1 MLLKDRILTREVLER
16 RGIWCELPCEVCNT
30 GDTETAIHLFF
41 MCPYA
46 QEVWRLLFRQ
56 VHINPSLIRGETI
69 SEFWDSAWDQ
79 ARGLGMINKKTWST
93 WIDCACWM
101 IWKQRNGVLFR
112 GVKIAPH
119 RLAQQIMDEV
129 RMWLANC

>member
-41 MCPYA
+41 MSPYA
-46 QEVWRLLFRQ
+46 QAVWRLLFRQ
-56 VHINPSLIRGETI
+56 VHINPSLIRGETV

-79 ARGLGMINKKTWST
+79 ARGLGMIDQQENMVHLDRMCLLDDLEAEKRG
-93 WIDCACWM
+93 AV
-101 IWKQRNGVLFR
+101 QRCQNSAPSFGATDNG
-112 GVKIAPH
+112 
-119 RLAQQIMDEV
+119 
-129 RMWLANC
+129 